1 MEIKPSCPHCGKG
14 IELVGPS
21 DLKNIFGIGP
31 NALQHARERGVL
43 PEPWLHLNNRN
54 LWLRA
59 DIESFDSARARKKVE
74 STVKDLMGALTGLP
88 PVEREEAIKLLREA
102 K

>member
-1 MEIKPSCPHCGKG
+1 MSIKPSCPNCGKQ
-14 IELVGPS
+14 IELFGPS
-21 DLKNIFGIGP
+21 DLKDVFGIGP

-43 PEPWLHLNNRN
+43 PQPWLHLNNRN

-59 DIESFDSARARKKVE
+59 DIESFVSERGRKKVE
-74 STVKDLMGALTGLP
+74 STVKDLMNALSGLP
-88 PVEREEAIKLLREA
+88 EVEREEAIKLLREA